1 MTVFNKIKILII
13 FLLFGISM
21 ACVNEK
27 KDCCIIF
34 WDYEPELTLEYL
46 NHSDFSECLKRFP
59 DYIRI
64 DFEKVESFDI
74 ENKIFF
80 LREDFYNQKFREQYK
95 KSKDGK
101 ICVSVI
107 IDGKIILNG
116 VNMNTFEPIGAA
128 DQILELEPF
137 LFFIDTGSIKRI
149 VISEISFPSKE
160 MGTQDILVKKIAEK
174 LYYGQCYNE

>member
-1 MTVFNKIKILII
+1 
-13 FLLFGISM
+13 M

-27 KDCCIIF
+27 KDCCIVF

-46 NHSDFSECLKRFP
+46 NKSNFSECLNKFP
-59 DYIRI
+59 NYIRI
-64 DFEKVESFDI
+64 DFEKIKSFDI

-80 LREDFYNQKFREQYK
+80 LKENFDNQKIREQYR

-116 VNMNTFEPIGAA
+116 VNMNTFEPVGAA
-128 DQILELEPF
+128 EQILELDPF
-137 LFFIDTGSIKRI
+137 SFFIDTGSIKRI